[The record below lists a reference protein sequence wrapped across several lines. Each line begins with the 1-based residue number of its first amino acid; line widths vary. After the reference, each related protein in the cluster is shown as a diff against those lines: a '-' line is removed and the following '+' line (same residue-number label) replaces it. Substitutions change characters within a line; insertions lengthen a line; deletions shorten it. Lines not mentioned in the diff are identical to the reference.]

1 MNTDFVLVSKNEL
14 TVLNKLNLFRWSLS
28 SIETLNLFA
37 SSSELESA
45 VRTQSVRVPTQ
56 MIASY
61 F

>member
-1 MNTDFVLVSKNEL
+1 MRYRIDCAATSKLVAVGHSA
-14 TVLNKLNLFRWSLS
+14 SLLRKH
-28 SIETLNLFA
+28 IETLNLFA